1 MDFDCWTGIKIGTKP
16 CTIVEK
22 IRYKEKTSDDVWTE
36 YKLITNDTNAHIW
49 LSITDDGRSCIIS
62 SPAGNKVPKGYRLH
76 DSGTEVVTGVW
87 GDTDVAVGDE
97 TRYEQYESADGRN
110 TFFVE
115 YWNGSRSSSQGGK
128 ISASTIIADTDTD
141 KSTRQ
146 KVRAIYRRSRLRNS
160 LIEPVAGLAGA
171 CVILLLS
178 VAPDFDMRDYWHAF
192 RDFVNLPYV
201 MHERLSDAPYH
212 TEQQEEAGTLV
223 YTAQVDAG
231 IVALDLIEGVDG
243 RVEDAYERLGDAE
256 HPIIIRTREETARIT
271 SAADG
276 TAHIVVTQVSPD
288 RAPAADRLQRSHTLF
303 RYAVLVRTGDTRGR
317 AEVITETP

>member
-62 SPAGNKVPKGYRLH
+62 SPAGNNVPKGYRLH

-110 TFFVE
+110 TYFDE
-115 YWNGSRSSSQGGK
+115 TMNSMRSSTQGGK
-128 ISASTIIADTDTD
+128 STASTIIADMDT
-141 KSTRQ
+141 STRQ

-212 TEQQEEAGTLV
+212 TERQEEDGTLV

-256 HPIIIRTREETARIT
+256 HPIVIRTQTETARIT
-271 SAADG
+271 SATDG
-276 TAHIVVTQVSPD
+276 TAHIVVTQASPD
-288 RAPAADRLQRSHTLF
+288 RAPAADRLQRSHTLL
-303 RYAVLVRTGDTRGR
+303 RYAELVRTGDTRGR
-317 AEVITETP
+317 AGVTIDEK

>member
-16 CTIVEK
+16 CTIVGK

-49 LSITDDGRSCIIS
+49 LSITDDGLSCIIS
-62 SPAGNKVPKGYRLH
+62 SSAGNNVPKGYRLH

-87 GDTDVAVGDE
+87 GDTDAAVGDE

-141 KSTRQ
+141 TSKRQ
-146 KVRAIYRRSRLRNS
+146 KARAMYRRSRLRNS

-171 CVILLLS
+171 CIILLLS
-178 VAPDFDMRDYWHAF
+178 VAPDFDTRDYWHAF

-212 TEQQEEAGTLV
+212 TERH
-223 YTAQVDAG
+223 
-231 IVALDLIEGVDG
+231 LIEGVDG
-243 RVEDAYERLGDAE
+243 RVEDAYEMLGDAE

-276 TAHIVVTQVSPD
+276 TAHIVVTQTSPD
-288 RAPAADRLQRSHTLF
+288 RAPDADRLQRSHTLL